1 MSLEKTINLKNA
13 FKEKVRVHKIDKK
26 TSKQLKNHL

>member
-13 FKEKVRVHKIDKK
+13 FKEKVQVYKIEK
-26 TSKQLKNHL
+26 TLLNS